1 LRFTA
6 ILKKFYRGNNT
17 ITWLRS
23 GKENAILVVAQATG
37 PSDAGVEPNDA
48 GSMTLLYCRESLL

>member
-1 LRFTA
+1 LRFTV

-17 ITWLRS
+17 ITWLWG
-23 GKENAILVVAQATG
+23 GKENAILVVGQSVRRSGAW
-37 PSDAGVEPNDA
+37 VEPNDA